1 MPDDES
7 SRIGTEPDY
16 GRGDFLWLAHP
27 SDWLLRDHFRAP
39 LRRASGEAIHHRSV
53 DVTGTNGVDADV
65 RCRIVEGRRFSEADH
80 AVFRGGV
87 RRAALDAADPCSR
100 AGADDRTTFL
110 LEHQADLVR

>member
-39 LRRASGEAIHHRSV
+39 LWRASGEAIHHRSV

-65 RCRIVEGRRFSEADH
+65 RCRIVEGRRFVGPINACFP
-80 AVFRGGV
+80 AGYGGLPLIPNIPSPEEV
-87 RRAALDAADPCSR
+87 LN
-100 AGADDRTTFL
+100 
-110 LEHQADLVR
+110 